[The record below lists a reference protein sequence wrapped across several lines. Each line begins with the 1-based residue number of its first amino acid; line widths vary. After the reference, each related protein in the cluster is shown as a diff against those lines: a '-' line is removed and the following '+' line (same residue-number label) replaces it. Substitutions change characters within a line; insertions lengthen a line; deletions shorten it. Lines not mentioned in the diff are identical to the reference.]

1 VDILTDKV
9 SLLSL
14 VEGARRGH
22 LALPQFQRNFVWPR
36 DQVADLLLSIIKG
49 YFIGSFLLMRND
61 PDTSPFAARTIAG
74 VTRDSDNLRPEKLVL
89 DGQQRLT
96 SLHYVMAGPDIP
108 LKWTKHPYRFF
119 LDLNKLAADDDDGLI
134 FSLRFD
140 NCSELLA
147 ENGQFTR
154 RIVPFTEI
162 PRWAEWKDRFED
174 WLFDTNREEHGRY
187 RAELRP
193 IWNQKLGALTAFQV
207 PVIELPKISEGDEKG
222 IGEVCAIFEKL
233 NSTGVLLSVYD
244 LLTARL
250 YKYSIDVHKLW
261 QTSSDMHAQI
271 HEFSG
276 GEPDTYGIFVLRVIA
291 LLRGLEVKARQLI
304 NLKPQNFEEDWRRAA
319 EAIEKALK
327 RLVSIHTDGFGVFD
341 PRWQPYSTLIPVLA
355 TCLSKGE
362 EARIGEG
369 VYRDLKC
376 WYWGSVFLER
386 YAGAV
391 ESTTYRDA
399 IDLLRRQREPEFR
412 PQVFE
417 DIKTLLLDPKYSVR
431 DVARVNSVY
440 RGVMNLV
447 AINGAR
453 DFATN
458 DGIPFHELED
468 HHIFPGAFLRDKLN
482 IKGARANTILNRTL
496 IKDST
501 NRKISRKAPSEY
513 LRTVLPIDHRETILR
528 SHLIGEAAQAAME
541 RDDYEAF
548 LAAREQDILANLRN
562 YLQPAA

>member
-1 VDILTDKV
+1 MDILTDKV
-9 SLLSL
+9 PLLSL
-14 VEGARRGH
+14 VADARRGQ
-22 LALPQFQRNFVWPR
+22 LALPEFQRNFVWPR
-36 DQVADLLLSIIKG
+36 DQVADLLLSLLKG

-61 PDTSPFAARTIAG
+61 PDASPFAVRTIAG
-74 VTRDSDNLRPEKLVL
+74 VKKESDGLRPEKLIL

-96 SLHYVMAGPDIP
+96 SLHYVMAAPQIP
-108 LKWTKHPYRFF
+108 LKLTKHPYRFF
-119 LDLNKLAADDDDGLI
+119 VDLNKLAIEDDTNLV
-134 FSLRFD
+134 FSLRTND
-140 NCSELLA
+140 CGDLLTQQ
-147 ENGQFTR
+147 GQFTK
-154 RIVPFTEI
+154 RILPFTEV

-174 WLFDTNREEHGRY
+174 WLFDTNREEHTRY
-187 RAELRP
+187 RSELRP
-193 IWNQKLGALTAFQV
+193 VWNQRLGALTIFQV
-207 PVIELPKISEGDEKG
+207 PVIELPKVSEGDEKG

-233 NSTGVLLSVYD
+233 NSTGMLLSVYD

-250 YKYSIDVHKLW
+250 YKHQIDVHKLW
-261 QTSSDMHAQI
+261 ETSQESHPQL

-276 GEPDTYGIFVLRVIA
+276 GEPDTYGIFILRVIA
-291 LLRGLEVKARQLI
+291 LLRGLEVKSRQLI
-304 NLKPQNFEEDWRRAA
+304 NLKPDEFEKDWHRAA

-362 EARIGEG
+362 EARVGESM
-369 VYRDLKC
+369 YRDLKC

-399 IDLLRRQREPEFR
+399 MDLLSRQRTPDFR

-417 DIKTLLLDPKYSVR
+417 AIKSVLLESNYSLR

-440 RGVMNLV
+440 RGVMNLI
-447 AINGAR
+447 AIKGAR

-468 HHIFPGAFLRDKLN
+468 HHIFPAAFLRDQLS

-501 NRKISRKAPSEY
+501 NRKISRKAPSDY
-513 LRTVLPIDHRETILR
+513 LRSVIPNEHRDTILR
-528 SHLIGEAAQAAME
+528 SHLIGPEAQAAME
-541 RDDYEAF
+541 RDDYETF
-548 LAAREQDILANLRN
+548 LLAREKDILQHLRS
-562 YLQPAA
+562 YLGAAA